1 MLALAGVKGVVMD
14 LAQKPDDMTE
24 KEWLYYRKQG
34 VTFINSLQRRHGRFP
49 TFNQFQTYDDTLSAS
64 IQYLDNILL
73 SLQRLVDEITGVSY
87 QRKGVTVPTDQVGTS
102 KSAVAQSMLTTEVLY
117 FEHDETVRR
126 ALEGWINLSKAS
138 VEQGDLVTYDSG
150 GGGRETVNIPAEIF
164 KDKYFSIGV
173 ENSAKDEEGIENLRQ
188 ISLQAFARGQMALK
202 EVVKVYS
209 IDNLL
214 LLQKTIDDYAEKAE
228 ATNAQMEQNKIQGES
243 QAKMEAL
250 KFEKDYDKAINDTNV
265 QLKQLDLQIKQAE
278 LELKNRELT
287 LKEYVEK
294 GKLQVEDKKVEQESM
309 VELNYLS
316 EQNRAARTEELLKS
330 IEIRIQAV
338 LDAHDMTNTHK
349 RESRKI
355 DVEDYK
361 AHHAGLV
368 NIKD

>member
-1 MLALAGVKGVVMD
+1 MD

-49 TFNQFQTYDDTLSAS
+49 TFNQFQTYDDTLSSS

-126 ALEGWINLSKAS
+126 ALEGWVNLTKAS
-138 VEQGDLVTYDSG
+138 LEQGDLVSYDSG
-150 GGGRETVNIPAEIF
+150 GGGREVVNIPAGIF

-188 ISLQAFARGQMALK
+188 ISLQAFARGQMALR

-228 ATNAQMEQNKIQGES
+228 AANAQMESNKIAGES
-243 QAKMEAL
+243 QAKMDAL
-250 KFEKDYDKAINDTNV
+250 KFEKEYDKAINDTNV
-265 QLKQLDLQIKQAE
+265 QLKQLELQIKQAD
-278 LELKNRELT
+278 LELKNREVT

-294 GKLQVEDKKVEQESM
+294 ANLKIQDKKVDEESM
-309 VELNYLS
+309 VEMNYLS

-338 LDAHDMTNTHK
+338 LDAHDMTSTHQ

-361 AHHAGLV
+361 AHHAGKV